1 MHVISIVKTSLNW
14 FPGYAR
20 VCVFVFWQDY
30 FPLITILF
38 CAIWASLTEWPTC
51 DHLWYLFSLWSLQTG
66 WVHSNVSI
74 YDKAH
79 NYIMRV
85 SVFLLALRKKE
96 RIWGNIPTK
105 ETIEIFIQRSLR
117 GLQHVEP
124 TPISEFWMAP
134 TKISNQSMVTAQW
147 QFIIRLTE
155 NSNETKTHQWPSVPD
170 YGQAHKTYSGVKLVL
185 GT

>member
-1 MHVISIVKTSLNW
+1 VL
-14 FPGYAR
+14 Y
-20 VCVFVFWQDY
+20 
-30 FPLITILF
+30 
-38 CAIWASLTEWPTC
+38 EWPTC
-51 DHLWYLFSLWSLQTG
+51 DHLRYCF
-66 WVHSNVSI
+66 HSGHCKLAGCTRMYRYMIKLTITSCE
-74 YDKAH
+74 
-79 NYIMRV
+79 
-85 SVFLLALRKKE
+85 SVFSPCTSENE
-96 RIWGNIPTK
+96 RVWGNISTK

-124 TPISEFWMAP
+124 TPISELWMAL

-170 YGQAHKTYSGVKLVL
+170 YGQAHKTCSEVKLVL

>member
-1 MHVISIVKTSLNW
+1 MISRIC
-14 FPGYAR
+14 AC
-20 VCVFVFWQDY
+20 VCVCV
-30 FPLITILF
+30 LTGLF
-38 CAIWASLTEWPTC
+38 SINNDLVLCYMSLTAWVAYMWSSTV
-51 DHLWYLFSLWSLQTG
+51 FVSLWSLQTG
-66 WVHSNVSI
+66 WVHSNVSV
-74 YDKAH
+74 YDKAD

-85 SVFLLALRKKE
+85 RFFLLALRKKE

-105 ETIEIFIQRSLR
+105 ETLEIFIQRSLR

-124 TPISEFWMAP
+124 TPISEFWMTP
-134 TKISNQSMVTAQW
+134 TKISNQSMITAQW

-170 YGQAHKTYSGVKLVL
+170 YGQAHNTYSGVKLVL

>member
-1 MHVISIVKTSLNW
+1 MHFISIVKTSLNW

-20 VCVFVFWQDY
+20 VCVFVIWQDY

-38 CAIWASLTEWPTC
+38 CAIWASLPEWPTC
-51 DHLWYLFSLWSLQTG
+51 DHLRYFFFHSGHCKLAGCTRMYRYMIKLTITS
-66 WVHSNVSI
+66 WVSF
-74 YDKAH
+74 
-79 NYIMRV
+79 
-85 SVFLLALRKKE
+85 FLLALRKKE

-124 TPISEFWMAP
+124 TPISEFWMTP
-134 TKISNQSMVTAQW
+134 TKISNQSMITAQW

-185 GT
+185 VT

>member
-1 MHVISIVKTSLNW
+1 MLYEPH
-14 FPGYAR
+14 
-20 VCVFVFWQDY
+20 
-30 FPLITILF
+30 
-38 CAIWASLTEWPTC
+38 WPTC
-51 DHLWYLFSLWSLQTG
+51 DHLWYCFSLWSLQTG

-79 NYIMRV
+79 NYIIRV

-117 GLQHVEP
+117 GLQHVEH
-124 TPISEFWMAP
+124 TPISELWMAP